1 MVQPL
6 RRQHPQLS
14 INMIKITVFLFCF
27 CFTYLGYSQVGIG
40 TDTPTPG
47 YELDVEGSLLIQN
60 HFKLENLES
69 VNTESTNLNLLLRKS
84 NSNPPGE
91 VAKLDVKSISVAPVN
106 IINYRFHNLNRDNVN
121 NVNLQYDASK
131 YIVGIASFR
140 YEGQPIVKGRTGSN
154 YTRLGYFV
162 SRTFMQGGTWHL
174 EIRNR
179 ERDSSNND
187 SIVYYVSLIV
197 FDRNYFKELPPI
209 TANLNGFSIGSAP
222 APIGL

>member
-1 MVQPL
+1 
-6 RRQHPQLS
+6 
-14 INMIKITVFLFCF
+14 MIKIIVFLFAF
-27 CFTYLGYSQVGIG
+27 CITYLGYSQVGIG

-60 HFKLENLES
+60 YFKLENLES

-106 IINYRFHNLNRDNVN
+106 IINYRFHNLRRDNVR
-121 NVNLQYDASK
+121 NVDLQYDATK
-131 YIVGIASFR
+131 YIVGISNFK
-140 YEGQPIVKGRTGSN
+140 YDGEPIIKGQSN
-154 YTRLGYFV
+154 NSYTQLGYFV
-162 SRTFMQGGTWHL
+162 SRTFVQNGTWHL

-179 ERDSSNND
+179 IRNNSSNN
-187 SIVYYVSLIV
+187 SIEYNVSLIV
-197 FDRNYFKELPPI
+197 FDRKYFKELPPKEVD
-209 TANLNGFSIGSAP
+209 LYGLSVGSAP